1 VKAFLMLR
9 TTVIFAAVIGA
20 SVVASAQ
27 ERQDFL
33 TRCETVPADSCQ
45 WGNLQKRNLDGKDLS
60 DSNYKAVHMQGATL
74 RDATLERLNLQTAD
88 VSDADFSRANLAQAT
103 FFAANAER
111 ANFSGARLEGVNF
124 TRANLA
130 GANLQGAR
138 IDASTWFVGTRLGGA
153 VWIDGRKCA
162 ANSVGRCD

>member
-1 VKAFLMLR
+1 MILR
-9 TTVIFAAVIGA
+9 TAIALISILAAA
-20 SVVASAQ
+20 TAASAQ

-33 TRCETVPADSCQ
+33 TRCEMVAADSCQ

-60 DSNYKAVHMQGATL
+60 DSNYKAVHLQGATL

-88 VSDADFSRANLAQAT
+88 VSGADFSRANLQHAT
-103 FFAANAER
+103 FFAANAEG

-138 IDASTWFVGTRLGGA
+138 IDASTWFIGAKLGGA
-153 VWIDGRKCA
+153 IWTDGRKCA
-162 ANSVGRCD
+162 AGSVGKCD